1 MFLNLI
7 SKNKRMEVEKI
18 IHYLLIGNLYSGKV
32 IYEQSNIID
41 PKTIYEANLIFTNY
55 QKKKVHSLNTQIDL
69 FTISI
74 FADNIIMIIK
84 ADDLFPM
91 ERSLELFKKIKKS
104 NPDLYEL
111 SADFNL
117 NLYKQ
122 SLSEKILKVIH
133 EYFNEINGSRKMQ
146 NNINYRKH
154 DVNDIIEEESD
165 ESKKDSSIYSKN
177 SRKAK
182 KSSLNSHTMDVDNF
196 SFNSIKLDKTIY
208 TKKNQSK
215 ILKKGGGGG
224 TKISVKL
231 IDDNEEE
238 NKTNMYRALIQSSS
252 LVKINNN
259 NDINR
264 SKNRWNESHMTNK
277 YAEDLKNIVWKITC
291 CKKVIIFFIILV
303 IIIQVVVIPII
314 IKFSY
319 SY

>member
-1 MFLNLI
+1 
-7 SKNKRMEVEKI
+7 MEVEKI

-32 IYEQSNIID
+32 IYEKSNIID

-55 QKKKVHSLNTQIDL
+55 QKKKIHSLNTQIES

-74 FADNIIMIIK
+74 FSDNIIMIVK
-84 ADDLFPM
+84 VDDLFQI
-91 ERSLELFKKIKKS
+91 ERSFDLFKKIKKS
-104 NPDLYEL
+104 IPDLYEL
-111 SADFNL
+111 SLDFNL

-122 SLSEKILKVIH
+122 SLGEKILKIIQ
-133 EYFNEINGSRKMQ
+133 EYFNEINESRKIQ
-146 NNINYRKH
+146 NNFSYRKK
-154 DVNDIIEEESD
+154 DINDIIEEESD
-165 ESKKDSSIYSKN
+165 ESKKDSSNSSKN
-177 SRKAK
+177 SKNNRKEK
-182 KSSLNSHTMDVDNF
+182 KNSLISRTIDVDNF

-208 TKKNQSK
+208 SKKNQSK

-224 TKISVKL
+224 KKISVKL

-252 LVKINNN
+252 IVKINNN

-264 SKNRWNESHMTNK
+264 SKFKLNESQLTNK
-277 YAEDLKNIVWKITC
+277 YADDLKNIVKKITC

>member
-1 MFLNLI
+1 
-7 SKNKRMEVEKI
+7 MEVEKI

-32 IYEQSNIID
+32 IYEKSNIID

-55 QKKKVHSLNTQIDL
+55 QKKKIHSLNTQIES

-74 FADNIIMIIK
+74 FSDNIIMIVK
-84 ADDLFPM
+84 ADDLFPI
-91 ERSLELFKKIKKS
+91 ERSFDLFKKIKKS
-104 NPDLYEL
+104 IPDLYEL
-111 SADFNL
+111 SLDFNL

-122 SLSEKILKVIH
+122 SLGEKILKIIQ
-133 EYFNEINGSRKMQ
+133 EYFNEINESRKIQ
-146 NNINYRKH
+146 NNFSYRKK
-154 DVNDIIEEESD
+154 DINDIIEEESD
-165 ESKKDSSIYSKN
+165 ESKKDSSISSKN
-177 SRKAK
+177 SRKEK
-182 KSSLNSHTMDVDNF
+182 NNSLISHTVDVDNF

-208 TKKNQSK
+208 AKKNQSK
-215 ILKKGGGGG
+215 ILKKGGGAGK
-224 TKISVKL
+224 KISVKL
-231 IDDNEEE
+231 IDDNDEE

-252 LVKINNN
+252 IVKINNN

-264 SKNRWNESHMTNK
+264 SKFKLNESQLTNK
-277 YAEDLKNIVWKITC
+277 YADDLKNIVKKITC